1 MLTLSD
7 GGQPRVLIV
16 DDDPGIV
23 AALTGA
29 LAHWGY
35 AVSIASDGP
44 QALQQAQVARP
55 HVVLLDLNMP
65 GMGGLEVLRH
75 LRAFDPAIGVIMM
88 SGAGDEETRQA
99 ALTLGAADFLRKPM
113 RLQEVERSVAQRLVT
128 RGLRETLR
136 AGRKESWQG

>member
-1 MLTLSD
+1 MMTLSD
-7 GGQPRVLIV
+7 GGQPRVLVV

-35 AVSIASDGP
+35 AVCTAPDGP
-44 QALQQAQVARP
+44 QALQQAKAARP

-65 GMGGLEVLRH
+65 GMDGLEVLRH
-75 LRAFDPAIGVIMM
+75 LRAFDPELGVIMV
-88 SGAGDEETRQA
+88 SGAGDEETRQT

-113 RLQEVERSVAQRLVT
+113 HLQEVERSVAQRLVT
-128 RGLRETLR
+128 RVLRETLR
-136 AGRKESWQG
+136 AGGKEPRQG